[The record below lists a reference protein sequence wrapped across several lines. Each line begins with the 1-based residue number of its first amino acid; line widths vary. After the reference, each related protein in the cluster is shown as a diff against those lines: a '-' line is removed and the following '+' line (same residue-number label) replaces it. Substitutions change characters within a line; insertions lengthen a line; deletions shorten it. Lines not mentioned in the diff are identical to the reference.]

1 MILFVLEYGSAA
13 KIIGLIIFLLN
24 AISVSQAYFFFLR
37 LICVSDRNG
46 LPFSVL
52 YFVSSDPTPESVG
65 QVGRV
70 VGQFGG
76 TVGRCEL
83 AVGGLEVC
91 DVAWFPV
98 RRRKRSRGPTP
109 SPLQVLRPVWGR
121 VATGGR
127 PESDSRAYYPEQEI
141 ISPEVLLTLR
151 GNVHPGS
158 HPLLLTA
165 LSPLLHHTSR
175 SY

>member
-1 MILFVLEYGSAA
+1 MILFVLEYGSEA

-24 AISVSQAYFFFLR
+24 AMSVSQAVFFFLR

-52 YFVSSDPTPESVG
+52 SFLSRDLTPESVG

-70 VGQFGG
+70 VGQSGG

-98 RRRKRSRGPTP
+98 RRRKRSRPGAP
-109 SPLQVLRPVWGR
+109 
-121 VATGGR
+121 
-127 PESDSRAYYPEQEI
+127 
-141 ISPEVLLTLR
+141 
-151 GNVHPGS
+151 HPAPYRSYDLSGAG
-158 HPLLLTA
+158 LLLEAGLSLTA
-165 LSPLLHHTSR
+165 EHTILSRKSLALRYSSPSR
-175 SY
+175 EMSTQARTLCC

>member
-1 MILFVLEYGSAA
+1 M
-13 KIIGLIIFLLN
+13 
-24 AISVSQAYFFFLR
+24 AYL
-37 LICVSDRNG
+37 SH
-46 LPFSVL
+46 FSVL
-52 YFVSSDPTPESVG
+52 SFLSSDPTPESVG

-109 SPLQVLRPVWGR
+109 SPLTTCLGPGGYWRP
-121 VATGGR
+121 A
-127 PESDSRAYYPEQEI
+127 
-141 ISPEVLLTLR
+141 
-151 GNVHPGS
+151 
-158 HPLLLTA
+158 
-165 LSPLLHHTSR
+165 
-175 SY
+175 

>member
-1 MILFVLEYGSAA
+1 MILFVLEYGSVA

-24 AISVSQAYFFFLR
+24 AMSVSQAFFFFLR

-52 YFVSSDPTPESVG
+52 SFLSSDPTPESEG

-83 AVGGLEVC
+83 AVG
-91 DVAWFPV
+91 
-98 RRRKRSRGPTP
+98 
-109 SPLQVLRPVWGR
+109 
-121 VATGGR
+121 
-127 PESDSRAYYPEQEI
+127 
-141 ISPEVLLTLR
+141 
-151 GNVHPGS
+151 
-158 HPLLLTA
+158 A
-165 LSPLLHHTSR
+165 LVG
-175 SY
+175 

>member
-1 MILFVLEYGSAA
+1 MLFVLEYGSVA

-24 AISVSQAYFFFLR
+24 AMSVSHAFFFFLR
-37 LICVSDRNG
+37 LICVCDRNG
-46 LPFSVL
+46 LPFSV
-52 YFVSSDPTPESVG
+52 VSLLSKDPTPESVG

-83 AVGGLEVC
+83 AVGGLEVW

-109 SPLQVLRPVWGR
+109 SPPQVLRPVWDR

-127 PESDSRAYYPEQEI
+127 PESDRRGHYPEQEI
-141 ISPEVLLTLR
+141 IGHEVLLNRVVQKTKSCS
-151 GNVHPGS
+151 NN
-158 HPLLLTA
+158 
-165 LSPLLHHTSR
+165 
-175 SY
+175 

>member
-1 MILFVLEYGSAA
+1 M
-13 KIIGLIIFLLN
+13 
-24 AISVSQAYFFFLR
+24 SVSQAFYFFLR
-37 LICVSDRNG
+37 LVCVSDRNC

-52 YFVSSDPTPESVG
+52 SFLSRDPTPESLG

-70 VGQFGG
+70 VG
-76 TVGRCEL
+76 VSCWWVRSVRCSVVSGAAKE
-83 AVGGLEVC
+83 AVE
-91 DVAWFPV
+91 
-98 RRRKRSRGPTP
+98 GPTP
-109 SPLQVLRPVWGR
+109 SPLQVLRPVWVR

-127 PESDSRAYYPEQEI
+127 PESDSRAHYPEQEI

>member
-1 MILFVLEYGSAA
+1 MILFVLEYGSVA

-24 AISVSQAYFFFLR
+24 AISVSQAFFFFLR
-37 LICVSDRNG
+37 LICVSD
-46 LPFSVL
+46 
-52 YFVSSDPTPESVG
+52 SSDPTPESVG

-98 RRRKRSRGPTP
+98 RRRKRSRGP
-109 SPLQVLRPVWGR
+109 
-121 VATGGR
+121 
-127 PESDSRAYYPEQEI
+127 
-141 ISPEVLLTLR
+141 
-151 GNVHPGS
+151 
-158 HPLLLTA
+158 
-165 LSPLLHHTSR
+165 
-175 SY
+175 

>member
-1 MILFVLEYGSAA
+1 MILFVLEYGSVA

-24 AISVSQAYFFFLR
+24 AMSVSQAFFFFLR

-52 YFVSSDPTPESVG
+52 SLLSKDPTSESVG

-83 AVGGLEVC
+83 AVGGLEVR

-98 RRRKRSRGPTP
+98 RRRKRSRGPHLAP
-109 SPLQVLRPVWGR
+109 YRSYDLSG
-121 VATGGR
+121 TGW
-127 PESDSRAYYPEQEI
+127 
-141 ISPEVLLTLR
+141 LLEAGL
-151 GNVHPGS
+151 S
-158 HPLLLTA
+158 LTA
-165 LSPLLHHTSR
+165 VDTILSRKSLALRYSSPSGEMSTQARTLCC
-175 SY
+175 

>member
-1 MILFVLEYGSAA
+1 M
-13 KIIGLIIFLLN
+13 
-24 AISVSQAYFFFLR
+24 SQAFFFFLR

-46 LPFSVL
+46 LPFSVSSFL
-52 YFVSSDPTPESVG
+52 SDPTPELVG
-65 QVGRV
+65 QV
-70 VGQFGG
+70 GG

-83 AVGGLEVC
+83 AVGGLELC

-175 SY
+175 S

>member
-1 MILFVLEYGSAA
+1 MILFVLEYGSVA

-24 AISVSQAYFFFLR
+24 AISVSQALFFFLR

-52 YFVSSDPTPESVG
+52 SFLISDPTPESVG

-91 DVAWFPV
+91 DVAWFPL
-98 RRRKRSRGPTP
+98 
-109 SPLQVLRPVWGR
+109 LQHASCPGMI
-121 VATGGR
+121 
-127 PESDSRAYYPEQEI
+127 PH
-141 ISPEVLLTLR
+141 LL
-151 GNVHPGS
+151 
-158 HPLLLTA
+158 
-165 LSPLLHHTSR
+165 
-175 SY
+175 